1 MSLLMRLLYAI
12 AVGVIAWLI
21 CVFFGGFL
29 ALTNQPML
37 AFLGHF
43 LETYAVLIGI
53 IVAVLAVVGGAPG
66 SLLAYFHRPPA
77 PRP

>member
-1 MSLLMRLLYAI
+1 MRLLYAI

-43 LETYAVLIGI
+43 LETYAVLIGVV
-53 IVAVLAVVGGAPG
+53 VAVLAFVGGAPAG
-66 SLLAYFHRPPA
+66 LVAYFNRPRTA
-77 PRP
+77 PPR